1 MPSFQRHVVDLKLR
15 AVFVM
20 TFALLIASCANQP
33 ESHVTEE
40 RPDTIILTHKV
51 LIGDEHFYSDYGFA
65 SVNDICHG
73 PDGSVFVVDPLR
85 AEVRRFTCSG
95 ELMMCYGQKGEGPG
109 EFTEPWA
116 IALTQS
122 GLLLVSDA
130 RGLNAFNAESAEWL
144 GLNDSYTRPVLL
156 KMLGNRDSTF
166 TALRSWAFFAEQVP
180 VRTAQ
185 YGLYNA
191 GNPLPVVFWSDSS
204 RIDHSDG
211 GFVRMC
217 NEEPVVTVDAQGNV
231 YISESTESK
240 VRILKY
246 SPEGEL
252 LASIED
258 DFTLAE
264 LTEEDINREQEYYTS
279 FANRLGMTIT
289 YTPQEFWL
297 TITSLGIDRN
307 SLIWA
312 RVGGSDPPLFR
323 VYDQTGELITYVR
336 IDGVP
341 VNGRYLDIRISPWGM
356 AGFTFDPS
364 AELVQVLLYEVPE
377 ISTASSN

>member
-1 MPSFQRHVVDLKLR
+1 MPFTRRCSLGPKLR
-15 AVFVM
+15 AGCVMMVVF
-20 TFALLIASCANQP
+20 LIASCTNQP

-40 RPDTIILTHKV
+40 HPDTLVMSHQMVISYENI
-51 LIGDEHFYSDYGFA
+51 YSDYGFP
-65 SVNDICHG
+65 SVDDICHG

-85 AEVRRFTCSG
+85 AEVRRFSSSG
-95 ELMMCYGQKGEGPG
+95 ELMMSYGQKGEGPG

-116 IALTQS
+116 LALTQS
-122 GLLLVSDA
+122 GLLLVSDT
-130 RGLNAFNAESAEWL
+130 RGLNTFDLESAEWL
-144 GLNDSYTRPVLL
+144 GLNDSYTRPMLL

-166 TALRSWAFFAEQVP
+166 TALRSWAFITEQVP

-191 GNPLPVVFWSDSS
+191 GNPLPMVFWSDSS

-231 YISESTESK
+231 YISESTESQL
-240 VRILKY
+240 RILKH
-246 SPEGEL
+246 SPEGEI

-258 DFTLAE
+258 DFPPVK
-264 LTEEDINREQEYYTS
+264 LTEEDTNREQEYYTS

-297 TITSLGIDRN
+297 TVTSLGIDRN

-323 VYDQTGELITYVR
+323 VYGQTGELITYVR

-341 VNGRYLDIRISPWGM
+341 VSGRYLDIRISPWGM
-356 AGFTFDPS
+356 AGFNFDPS
-364 AELVQVLLYEVPE
+364 AELVQVFLYDFPE
-377 ISTASSN
+377 ISATSSI

>member
-1 MPSFQRHVVDLKLR
+1 MPFFQRCLVGSKLR
-15 AVFVM
+15 AGLVIMVVSL
-20 TFALLIASCANQP
+20 AASCANQP
-33 ESHVTEE
+33 EGHVAEE
-40 RPDTIILTHKV
+40 QPDTLLITHQV
-51 LIGDEHFYSDYGFA
+51 VIDDENFYSDYGFA
-65 SVNDICHG
+65 SANDICHG

-85 AEVRRFTCSG
+85 AEVRRFSSSG
-95 ELMMCYGQKGEGPG
+95 ELMMSYGQKGEGPG
-109 EFTEPWA
+109 EFTEPWV

-130 RGLNAFNAESAEWL
+130 RGLNTFNAESAEWL
-144 GLNDSYTRPVLL
+144 GLNDSYTRPMLL

-166 TALRSWAFFAEQVP
+166 TALRSWAFITEQVP

-185 YGLYNA
+185 YGMYNA
-191 GNPLPVVFWSDSS
+191 GDPLPVVFWSDSS

-211 GFVRMC
+211 SFVRMC

-231 YISESTESK
+231 YVSESTESQ

-252 LASIED
+252 LDSIED
-258 DFTLAE
+258 DFPPVD
-264 LTEEDINREQEYYTS
+264 LTEEDTSREQEYYTS

-297 TITSLGIDRN
+297 TVTSLGIDRN

-323 VYDQTGELITYVR
+323 VYDQAGNLITYVR

-377 ISTASSN
+377 IPSSGF